1 MSFADRII
9 QWDTDLFMTI
19 NGANSSFWD
28 SVMWWV
34 SDKYIWIP
42 LYLFVLYFLFRKH
55 KLHTV
60 ILVIIIALAITLSD
74 QISVNLFKEMFQR
87 LRPCQNP
94 KLEDMVHLVN
104 NYCGGLFGF
113 VSSHAAN
120 AFTFAT
126 ITAFI
131 IRKKYYAFLILF
143 WALLISYSR
152 VYLGVH
158 FPGDVIGGAL
168 LGIITGGGISLVY
181 RIFR

>member
-1 MSFADRII
+1 MSLGDKII
-9 QWDTDLFMTI
+9 QWDIDLFMAI

-28 SVMWWV
+28 SVMWWA

-42 LYLFVLYFLFRKH
+42 LYLFILYLLIKKH
-55 KLHTV
+55 KMHAV
-60 ILVIIIALAITLSD
+60 ILVIIIGIAITISD
-74 QISVNLFKEMFQR
+74 QISVNLFKDMFQR

-94 KLEDMVHLVN
+94 KLEEMVHIVN
-104 NYCGGLFGF
+104 DHCGGLFGF

-120 AFTFAT
+120 AFTLAT
-126 ITAFI
+126 LSTLF
-131 IRKKYYAFLILF
+131 IRKRYFTIIIII

-158 FPGDVIGGAL
+158 FPGDIFGGAL
-168 LGIITGGGISLVY
+168 LGIFIGGGLYLVY